1 MPPPPAAS
9 GDTVP
14 PAAPGDSLPA
24 TASGDPQAPPTSGD
38 SLPATASGDQ
48 HPTHASGDFVLALDF
63 GGTKVALGAATLD
76 GRIVESSRL
85 DTRAAQGAAQAV
97 RRALER
103 AGELMERA
111 AQTTCGRCLA
121 VGAVSPGI
129 VRADRVLLAPNVP
142 GWGELSLPATVARTL
157 GVPRVEYGN
166 DVKAAALAEAR
177 WGSLRGADPG
187 VLLSLGTGV
196 ATGIVVGGAVLGGAH
211 GAAGEIGYSLRS
223 PDGGPGA
230 ADGRAP
236 LEERVGGRAMGEL
249 GSRLLGAPLD
259 AAQVFAN
266 EDARARSL
274 VDGALAELAMHVA
287 NLAILV
293 DPERIAVGGGLMSSS
308 DLIMP
313 ALAERLCS
321 AVPFPPELVPA
332 RFVHDGPLRGA
343 VALAL
348 DGVPAEVAP

>member
-1 MPPPPAAS
+1 MPPRPAAPGDPVPPAAS
-9 GDTVP
+9 GAAR
-14 PAAPGDSLPA
+14 PASGASLPPH
-24 TASGDPQAPPTSGD
+24 DPD
-38 SLPATASGDQ
+38 
-48 HPTHASGDFVLALDF
+48 DFVLALDF

-76 GRIVESSRL
+76 GRIIESSRL

-97 RRALER
+97 RRALDR

-111 AQTTCGRCLA
+111 AQVARGRCLA

-142 GWGELSLPATVARTL
+142 GWGELSLPETVRRTL

-166 DVKAAALAEAR
+166 DVKAAALGEAR

-187 VLLSLGTGV
+187 VLLTLGTGV
-196 ATGIVVGGAVLGGAH
+196 ATGIVVGGAVLGGAN

-236 LEERVGGRAMGEL
+236 LEERVGGRAIGEL

-259 AAQVFAN
+259 AAQVFAH

-274 VDGALAELAMHVA
+274 VEGAVSELAMHVA
-287 NLAILV
+287 NLAILM

-308 DLIMP
+308 DVIMP
-313 ALAERLCS
+313 ALAERLRS